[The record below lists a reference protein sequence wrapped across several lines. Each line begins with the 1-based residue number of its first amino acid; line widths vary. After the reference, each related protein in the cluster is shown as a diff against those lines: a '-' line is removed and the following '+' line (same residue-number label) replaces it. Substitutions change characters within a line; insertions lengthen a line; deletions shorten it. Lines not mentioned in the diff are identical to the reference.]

1 MSPEREGGA
10 WLGQVQIAPKG
21 TEMGEARS
29 SNPRTG
35 GFWGKNIVTPLPQ
48 GAQWPSL
55 WLILGW
61 ALWCALKLLEPR
73 GRLSSSP
80 LVAWK
85 VACQLALPPPL
96 VLLQGWVLLIN
107 VKIGDLK
114 KGLGN
119 AGDLQIV
126 LVLTWG
132 KEGMDGSTLM
142 KRGDLCIS

>member
-1 MSPEREGGA
+1 MSPREIRRGLAGPGADSLKGDRNGGRQVFQPKNQGLMGKERTDSSPSRGPVAIFLADTGVGSLVCTE
-10 WLGQVQIAPKG
+10 APG
-21 TEMGEARS
+21 
-29 SNPRTG
+29 
-35 GFWGKNIVTPLPQ
+35 
-48 GAQWPSL
+48 
-55 WLILGW
+55 
-61 ALWCALKLLEPR
+61 PR

-80 LVAWK
+80 LVDWN

-114 KGLGN
+114 KGLGKP
-119 AGDLQIV
+119 GDLRVV